1 MYKAVYTKT
10 IEVCQ
15 IEWPPVSSWSFD
27 NKLRFEAL
35 SLAIYRDRLSEMT
48 AKTKAANTVLREK
61 QLSSL
66 TGIRK
71 AVV

>member
-10 IEVCQ
+10 REVCQ
-15 IEWPPVSSWSFD
+15 IEWSPPTSWSVD
-27 NKLRFEAL
+27 NKLGFEAL
-35 SLAIYRDRLSEMT
+35 SLGVYRDRLSQMT
-48 AKTKAANTVLREK
+48 AETKAANTVLREK